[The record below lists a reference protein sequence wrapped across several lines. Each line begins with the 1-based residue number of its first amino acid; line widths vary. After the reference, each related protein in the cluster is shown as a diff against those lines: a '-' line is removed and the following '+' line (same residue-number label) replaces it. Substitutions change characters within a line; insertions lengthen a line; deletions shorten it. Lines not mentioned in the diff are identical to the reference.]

1 MKKLFVFAATMM
13 AALAV
18 NAADYTGFDGRDG
31 SLGQQIYDGVMVTDV
46 DNILL
51 SETDPTAH
59 KYEIKIE
66 NAGECSFYMGDIA
79 FWYSNTNAGTVA
91 YKSYG
96 TYIQPNGNKRKV
108 TIPVS
113 NPGDKVYVFVQD
125 GLSNV
130 ALEGATV
137 EKINLVGWGP
147 EKALYNE
154 ITAAA
159 GSYEIV
165 MWSDDRVDGTWTAAK
180 FKLGA
185 ILYNLPTGLEN
196 NAAAVKATKMV
207 ENGKVVILKGGKKY
221 DVMGAEL

>member
-1 MKKLFVFAATMM
+1 MKKIFAFAVVAM
-13 AALAV
+13 AALSI

-31 SLGQQIYDGVMVTDV
+31 SLGQQIYDGVMVTDI

-66 NAGECSFYMGDIA
+66 NPGECSFYMGDIA

-165 MWSDDRVDGTWTAAK
+165 MWSDDREEGTWTAAK

-185 ILYNLPTGLEN
+185 ILYELPTGVAN
-196 NAAAVKATKMV
+196 NNEAVKATKSMK
-207 ENGKVVILKGGKKY
+207 EGRLVINKGGKQY
-221 DVMGAEL
+221 NVLGAAL

>member
-1 MKKLFVFAATMM
+1 MKKLFFLA
-13 AALAV
+13 AALVAAV
-18 NAADYTGFDGRDG
+18 SMNAADYTGFDGRDG

-59 KYEIKIE
+59 KYDIKIE
-66 NAGECSFYMGDIA
+66 VGGECSFYMGDIE
-79 FWYSNTNAGTVA
+79 FWYSNSNNGTVA
-91 YKSYG
+91 YKSFG

-113 NPGDKVYVFVQD
+113 NPGDKVYVYVQD

-147 EKALYNE
+147 EKALCNE

-165 MWSDDRVDGTWTAAK
+165 MWSDDRSADYTAAK

-185 ILYNLPTGLEN
+185 ILYDAPTAVEN
-196 NAAAVKATKMV
+196 VEAVKAVKTI
-207 ENGKVVILKGGKKY
+207 ENGQMVIIRNGVKY
-221 DVMGAEL
+221 NANGMAL